1 MEYNEISSMQT
12 NLALVTELV
21 YVLVLETRFWEF
33 KSPRGHQ
40 TKESNAAGLVLR
52 PALKTGFS
60 EMGWGSTPLLSAK
73 FADVAQKVEHRTEN
87 SGVAGS
93 IPAISTNQ

>member
-21 YVLVLETRFWEF
+21 YVLFLESRFWEF

-60 EMGWGSTPLLSAK
+60 EMGWGSTPLLSARYI
-73 FADVAQKVEHRTEN
+73 DVAHQVEHRTEN
-87 SGVAGS
+87 SGVVGS
-93 IPAISTNQ
+93 SPTVGTNQ